1 MKGLKYEGGGLFFRQ
16 RKLVTTAQRSEN
28 VGFVNEVEEELIYL
42 ENKELQ
48 KNAGSQKRQI
58 GHIEL

>member
-1 MKGLKYEGGGLFFRQ
+1 MNGLKYEGRGLFFRQ
-16 RKLVTTAQRSEN
+16 RKLVTMAQSEN
-28 VGFVNEVEEELIYL
+28 VGFVDEVEEELLCL

>member
-1 MKGLKYEGGGLFFRQ
+1 M
-16 RKLVTTAQRSEN
+16 AQRSEN
-28 VGFVNEVEEELIYL
+28 VGFVDEVELICL

-48 KNAGSQKRQI
+48 KNAGSQKGQI

>member
-1 MKGLKYEGGGLFFRQ
+1 MNGLKYEGGGLFFRQ
-16 RKLVTTAQRSEN
+16 RNLVTMAQRSEN
-28 VGFVNEVEEELIYL
+28 VGFVDEVEELICL